1 MRRFLLTLFCLATLA
16 AIRPASAQDSLYY
29 RQLVYKLA
37 SEEFRGRGYSL
48 RGDSIAAQFLS
59 EEMRRLGLRHWG
71 ADYRQPVPIDMNL
84 FEGDAYIHFD
94 TQDSDLVLFD
104 NVEFMAYSKGA
115 KGSFAVKTLK
125 VERLAKAL
133 KKPGQRYR
141 DCFVCIDISGLN
153 PKDSVQNALLKV
165 ANQTFM
171 NNPLHAKGYIIVSE
185 KLIGWHIGYGQY
197 PREHTTINVVK
208 SCLKKMPK
216 QVDISLDQRF
226 CKKYPSQN
234 LCGYIEGKSCPDSF
248 FVFTGH
254 YDHLGKFGRDYTFYG
269 ANDNASGAAFV
280 MDLARHYSLP
290 ENRPDYSIAFMLFTG
305 EEVGLVGSFYNSEHP
320 ILPLDK
326 IKMLINLDMVGT
338 NEEGITVVCAPDFQ
352 EDFDLMTRINGEHNY
367 LKKVAPRKATANSDH
382 YPFYKKGCRTFFIY
396 GMGKSGRYHSKYD
409 TPEAMSFGN
418 QNGLFRLL
426 IDYVSAHKPSPAT
439 TSTENR

>member
-1 MRRFLLTLFCLATLA
+1 MRKTHHILLLAIALFHLIARTT
-16 AIRPASAQDSLYY
+16 AQDSLYY

-226 CKKYPSQN
+226 CKNTPPRTSAAT
-234 LCGYIEGKSCPDSF
+234 LRARAAP
-248 FVFTGH
+248 T
-254 YDHLGKFGRDYTFYG
+254 
-269 ANDNASGAAFV
+269 AS
-280 MDLARHYSLP
+280 LSL
-290 ENRPDYSIAFMLFTG
+290 
-305 EEVGLVGSFYNSEHP
+305 
-320 ILPLDK
+320 
-326 IKMLINLDMVGT
+326 
-338 NEEGITVVCAPDFQ
+338 
-352 EDFDLMTRINGEHNY
+352 
-367 LKKVAPRKATANSDH
+367 
-382 YPFYKKGCRTFFIY
+382 
-396 GMGKSGRYHSKYD
+396 
-409 TPEAMSFGN
+409 
-418 QNGLFRLL
+418 
-426 IDYVSAHKPSPAT
+426 PAT
-439 TSTENR
+439 TTIWASSAGTTPSTAPTTMPAAQPL